1 MFHQCEAVALFVRDF
16 TEQVKNDQLRA
27 QVQEE
32 KLRVSQL
39 ENLSS
44 VISHE
49 MRTPLST
56 SLQFI
61 DIMESMMQKMKSN
74 KLVIR
79 ILRFTALIK
88 YSLSMNLS
96 FVSDLLD
103 MRMITEQL
111 FEGEETLFDPE
122 VVLNFI
128 KDVFYC
134 QASRQKISIV
144 FIFLESLKWS
154 DISKDLFY
162 RRKVKMPFLIG
173 DKRRLQQ
180 VLINL
185 VKNALK
191 FSKDKGF
198 VRIYSAYDYDN
209 QELMVKVEDNGIGI
223 QAEDQ
228 KQLFN
233 MFGKLQRTAE

>member
-1 MFHQCEAVALFVRDF
+1 MFHQREAVALFVRDF

-32 KLRVSQL
+32 KQRVSQL

-103 MRMITEQL
+103 MRMIKEHL

-134 QASRQKISIV
+134 QASR
-144 FIFLESLKWS
+144 
-154 DISKDLFY
+154 
-162 RRKVKMPFLIG
+162 
-173 DKRRLQQ
+173 
-180 VLINL
+180 
-185 VKNALK
+185 
-191 FSKDKGF
+191 
-198 VRIYSAYDYDN
+198 
-209 QELMVKVEDNGIGI
+209 
-223 QAEDQ
+223 
-228 KQLFN
+228 
-233 MFGKLQRTAE
+233 